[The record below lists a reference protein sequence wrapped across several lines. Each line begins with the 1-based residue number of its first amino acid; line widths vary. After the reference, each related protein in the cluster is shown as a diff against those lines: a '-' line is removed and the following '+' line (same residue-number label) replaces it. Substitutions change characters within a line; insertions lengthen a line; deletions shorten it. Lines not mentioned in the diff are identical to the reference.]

1 MDSDVVLKVEG
12 LSKKFCRS
20 LRRSMAYGTL
30 DVGRSMLGIPCNQGK
45 LRSGEF
51 WALDDVSF
59 EVKRGEK
66 LGFLGING
74 SGKST
79 LLRLVNGIFPPDKGS
94 IMIKGKIGALI
105 AVGVGFHPH
114 MTGRENIYLNG
125 TILGM
130 TKTDIRKKL
139 DSIIDFAEIG
149 DFLDAPVSTYSSG
162 MTVRL
167 GFSIAIHCEPDI
179 LLVDEVLSVGDM
191 GFALKCQKKMSEYR
205 QNGGTFILVSH
216 NMQMIRNTC
225 DRAIWLEHGRI
236 VDSGDIYEICDK
248 YESSVLSNMQKNLL
262 NDRNTIFNYDKNI
275 KISGVKFLDWNNN
288 IVREFKTG
296 STFKLRIY
304 YECSRVVNNPIFT
317 ICITN
322 QEGIVLIE
330 NYSNLEGVNIKRIFR
345 SGFVDFIIKSINFK
359 PNIYQ
364 CTVTLSEGEILNK
377 LEWHEKTYS
386 FCVTSGGHNV
396 NQGLFYPYPEWD
408 FSESDKK
415 DVCL

>member
-1 MDSDVVLKVEG
+1 MSDIVLKVEN

-20 LRRSMAYGTL
+20 LKRSMAYGLFDIT
-30 DVGRSMLGIPCNQGK
+30 RSMVGISTNTEK
-45 LRSGEF
+45 LRKGEF

-59 EVKRGEK
+59 EVKRGDK
-66 LGFLGING
+66 LGFLGVNG

-79 LLRLVNGIFPPDKGS
+79 LLRLINGIFPPDKGK
-94 IMIKGKIGALI
+94 IMVKGKIGALI

-130 TKTDIRKKL
+130 SKHEIRKKL

-216 NMQMIRNTC
+216 NMQMIRNVC

-236 VDSGDIYEICDK
+236 VDSGDIYEVCDK
-248 YESSVLSNMQKNLL
+248 YESSVLSNMQKNSL
-262 NDRNTIFNYDKNI
+262 NDNNSKFNYDKNV
-275 KISGVKFLDWNNN
+275 KIREVKFLDWNNN
-288 IVREFKTG
+288 TVEEFKTG

-304 YECSRVVNNPIFT
+304 YECFRVVNNPIFT
-317 ICITN
+317 IGITN
-322 QEGIVLIE
+322 QEGIVIIE
-330 NYSNLEGVNIKRIFR
+330 NYSNLEGVKIKNIVG
-345 SGFVDFIIKSINFK
+345 SGYVDFIIKSINLK
-359 PNIYQ
+359 PNIYK
-364 CTVTLSEGEILNK
+364 CTVTLSEGETLNK
-377 LEWHEKTYS
+377 LEWHEKIYS

-408 FSESDKK
+408 FSERAKK
-415 DVCL
+415 DVSL